1 MDIFCGDY
9 LECCK
14 ISEEKQYDRTAEV
27 KCTEAAWWKS
37 RNKMHKSSM
46 RKKQK
51 QNAQKQHGGKAE
63 TKCTEAV

>member
-9 LECCK
+9 LECCE

-27 KCTEAAWWKS
+27 KCIKAAWWKS
-37 RNKMHKSSM
+37 RSKMYRSSL

-51 QNAQKQHGGKAE
+51 QNVQKQYDRTAEVKCIKA
-63 TKCTEAV
+63 A